1 MPYTIYHIQYTIYH
15 IPYTIYHTQYTI
27 YHTPHT
33 IYYIPYTTYHI
44 PFTIYHITVKSQ
56 LPVAPR
62 FATCTYDPYTTMMK
76 ITIDFVKTSTLSTV
90 THHCQITV
98 VTRMNVSHARMTYI
112 PSTMMKMTIDSVQT
126 SSISTVTHHCQI
138 TVVGMCHMHV

>member
-33 IYYIPYTTYHI
+33 IYYIPHTTYHI

-62 FATCTYDPYTTMMK
+62 FATCTYDPYTK
-76 ITIDFVKTSTLSTV
+76 HNDENDNRFCSSIINIHSNPPLSN
-90 THHCQITV
+90 HG
-98 VTRMNVSHARMTYI
+98 RGNVSHARMTYI
-112 PSTMMKMTIDSVQT
+112 PSTMMKIIYL
-126 SSISTVTHHCQI
+126 SIVTLHAQS
-138 TVVGMCHMHV
+138 